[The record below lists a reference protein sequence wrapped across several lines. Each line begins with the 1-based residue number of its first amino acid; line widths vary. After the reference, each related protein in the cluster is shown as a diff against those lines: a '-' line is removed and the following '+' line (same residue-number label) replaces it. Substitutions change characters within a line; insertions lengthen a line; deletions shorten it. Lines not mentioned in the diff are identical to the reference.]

1 MIIFRKRVA
10 GLNQSAFSR
19 FLLRARRA
27 AGLRGQIDV
36 LVTGSRE
43 LQALNRRF
51 RGKNQ
56 PTDVLS
62 FPPVAPDGLAGE
74 VAISAEIAAQNA
86 RRFGHGVAEEVKILA
101 LHGVLHLA
109 GYDHECDHGEMAR
122 KEERLR
128 QKLRLPSGLI
138 ERVRGAP
145 RKTRTSS
152 ARAQQ

>member
-19 FLLRARRA
+19 FLLRARREV
-27 AGLRGQIDV
+27 GLRGQINV

-62 FPPVAPDGLAGE
+62 FPAIASDGLAGE
-74 VAISAEIAAQNA
+74 VAI
-86 RRFGHGVAEEVKILA
+86 
-101 LHGVLHLA
+101 
-109 GYDHECDHGEMAR
+109 
-122 KEERLR
+122 
-128 QKLRLPSGLI
+128 
-138 ERVRGAP
+138 
-145 RKTRTSS
+145 
-152 ARAQQ
+152 